1 MIIIKSPRE
10 IELIRNSCRILVTT
24 FELVSTLI
32 KPGVKTIEIDNAVT
46 EYIRSQGALPA
57 FKGYRGFPASVC
69 ISIDDQVVHGI
80 PGERRLEAGQ
90 IVGIDIGVQFEE
102 YFGDAARTFAIG
114 EISSEKQKLLTTTE
128 HALSKGIEKA
138 TEGNRLSD
146 ISYAIQ
152 THVENGGFSVV
163 RDLVG
168 HGIGQK
174 LHEDPQVPNYGKPN
188 HGPQLKE
195 GMVLAIEPMVNA
207 GGYQVRT
214 ADDNWT
220 IYTQDGSPSAHFEHT
235 IVVTA
240 GEPEILTNGR

>member
-10 IELIRNSCRILVTT
+10 IELIRNSCRILVDT
-24 FELVSTLI
+24 FKLVATLI
-32 KPGVKTIEIDNAVT
+32 KPGIKTIEIDKAVT
-46 EYIRSQGALPA
+46 DFIRSNGALPA

-80 PGERRLEAGQ
+80 PAERKLETGQ

-128 HALSKGIEKA
+128 QALSKGIKKA
-138 TEGNRLSD
+138 IAGNRLSD
-146 ISYAIQ
+146 ISHAIQ
-152 THVENGGFSVV
+152 MHVENADFSVV

-168 HGIGQK
+168 HGIGRK

-188 HGPQLKE
+188 HGPRLKE

-207 GGYQVRT
+207 GSYQVRT

-235 IVVTA
+235 IVITA
-240 GEPEILTNGR
+240 DGPEILTNGR